1 MRAMLISMKKLVL
14 FSMLFV
20 FAGSAFAATH
30 HTKHHHHH
38 KTHNGTPN
46 HPHS

>member
-1 MRAMLISMKKLVL
+1 MKKFVLVAL
-14 FSMLFV
+14 LLAFS
-20 FAGSAFAATH
+20 GSAFAATNH
-30 HTKHHHHH
+30 HTKHHKHH

>member
-1 MRAMLISMKKLVL
+1 MLIPMKKIAL
-14 FSMLFV
+14 FALLLAFS
-20 FAGSAFAATH
+20 ASAFAAPNH

-46 HPHS
+46 HPHN

>member
-1 MRAMLISMKKLVL
+1 MLIPMKKFVL
-14 FSMLFV
+14 LTLLLAFS
-20 FAGSAFAATH
+20 ASAFAAPSH
-30 HTKHHHHH
+30 HTKHHKHH

>member
-1 MRAMLISMKKLVL
+1 MLISMKKLVL
-14 FSMLFV
+14 FGLLLAFC
-20 FAGSAFAATH
+20 GSAFAATH